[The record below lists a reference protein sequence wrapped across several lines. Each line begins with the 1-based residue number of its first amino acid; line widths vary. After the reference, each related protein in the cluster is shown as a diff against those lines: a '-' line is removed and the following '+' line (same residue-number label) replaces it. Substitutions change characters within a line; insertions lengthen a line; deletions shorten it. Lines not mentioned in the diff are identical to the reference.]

1 MINGAVDIFR
11 IINIVMIL
19 ISIVWFIFGP
29 WNFKL
34 LSRDSRL
41 LLMSVQALLLFALL
55 GTIENLIDDHAPNG
69 IRTFVLT
76 TALIWMIYA
85 QHFRNK
91 DYDD

>member
-19 ISIVWFIFGP
+19 ISMSWFVFGLGH
-29 WNFKL
+29 FKF
-34 LSRDSRL
+34 LSRDIRL
-41 LLMSVQALLLFALL
+41 LIMSVQALLLFALSA
-55 GTIENLIDDHAPNG
+55 TIENLVNNHAPNG

-85 QHFRNK
+85 QHFRDK